1 MSWSEGSEIM
11 SQIIAN
17 IKDKMD
23 PEDRETLYK
32 ELITAFEDKD
42 CDTLYECLNEDS
54 VYDKA
59 YKEHSFFAMTETD
72 FVDENDYN
80 WDDQD
85 NTRFK

>member
-1 MSWSEGSEIM
+1 MSWNGGSEIM
-11 SQIIAN
+11 SQIISN

-42 CDTLYECLNEDS
+42 CDTLYECLKEDPAF
-54 VYDKA
+54 DKA

-72 FVDENDYN
+72 YSDED

-85 NTRFK
+85 NTNF